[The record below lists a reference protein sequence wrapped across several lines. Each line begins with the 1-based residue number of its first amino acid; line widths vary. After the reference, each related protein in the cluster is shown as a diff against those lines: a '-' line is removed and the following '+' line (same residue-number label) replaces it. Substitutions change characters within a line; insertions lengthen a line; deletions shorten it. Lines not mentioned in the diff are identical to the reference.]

1 MASMI
6 RRMAPSSW
14 PAFSSSSS
22 QVLASAFRDASNG
35 PATSSSASGR
45 QDPSF
50 LYRLAPLSGRYLVL
64 TRSGADTRREPMALD
79 MLVMVLT
86 CMDLATVRARRPSTH
101 PLWDISNMSSR
112 KYRKSLGLAA

>member
-1 MASMI
+1 M
-6 RRMAPSSW
+6 
-14 PAFSSSSS
+14 
-22 QVLASAFRDASNG
+22 V
-35 PATSSSASGR
+35 
-45 QDPSF
+45 
-50 LYRLAPLSGRYLVL
+50 SGRYLVL